1 MKQLL
6 SYTNRLNEIK
16 SKEKT
21 LFRFICFL
29 TFSTSYNYSEYEPN
43 RIVAWA
49 TENFKQ
55 AEQHDHDYVK
65 RGKKFIRNLKVY
77 NNLSI
82 IATFDVMLL
91 TDEARMLFVDYHGKI
106 QGLSFDEI
114 QTLYNRQI
122 NENKYFVSAYVI
134 AWHNEFTYETSK
146 SLFTGE
152 YHKNSSILKGD
163 DALWNVSLILG
174 GRRYL
179 PETIKVVEMPV
190 EYQKLFGSCCNQFAT
205 TYLVRF
211 AAKDKYNNYIFTD
224 QKVSPI
230 LRFSS
235 PTYKVDAIWKNIN
248 VYASKN

>member
-1 MKQLL
+1 MKLSL
-6 SYTNRLNEIK
+6 SYTNRFNKINFK
-16 SKEKT
+16 QKIVSY
-21 LFRFICFL
+21 FICLL
-29 TFSTSYNYSEYEPN
+29 TFSATYNYGEYEPN
-43 RIVAWA
+43 RILAWA
-49 TENFKQ
+49 EENFKQ
-55 AEQHDHDYVK
+55 AEQHDHDYTQ
-65 RGKKFIRNLKVY
+65 RAKKFIRNLKVY
-77 NNLSI
+77 NKLSI
-82 IATFDVMLL
+82 IATFDVMFL

-152 YHKNSSILKGD
+152 YHKNSNILKGD

-190 EYQKLFGSCCNQFAT
+190 EYQKFFGPCCNQFAT

-224 QKVSPI
+224 QKCSPI
-230 LRFSS
+230 IRFSS

-248 VYASKN
+248 VYGLKS